1 MVCWLGNVW
10 ACCCCQGVKHT
21 RSFIQKIQFH
31 FLQLHGLFKI
41 WDRVWFY
48 VMYCTLT
55 LSDAVLY
62 IVQKCVHDVKCLCEY
77 AKMLLYQIFKKEK
90 LSVMKSWCEYELSW
104 VAGVGLA
111 IDEGRVWK
119 QQTCSERLL
128 VSDWSGMLSWV
139 ICDGYIPIA
148 DQSWFFY
155 LWGNSQCCINLLA
168 SSEYGLSAFVHK
180 HMEFKCRRGMQ
191 WCDSCLFKSLM
202 TDYCLWLSN

>member
-10 ACCCCQGVKHT
+10 ACCCRQGVKHT

-90 LSVMKSWCEYELSW
+90 LSVMKSWCEYELSCGCW
-104 VAGVGLA
+104 FGNRWGEGVEATNVFWKTLG
-111 IDEGRVWK
+111 VWLTWYAVLGDLWWIHSNSRPELIFLPLRK
-119 QQTCSERLL
+119 ST
-128 VSDWSGMLSWV
+128 ML
-139 ICDGYIPIA
+139 
-148 DQSWFFY
+148 
-155 LWGNSQCCINLLA
+155 
-168 SSEYGLSAFVHK
+168 H
-180 HMEFKCRRGMQ
+180 
-191 WCDSCLFKSLM
+191 
-202 TDYCLWLSN
+202 